1 MLEIRY
7 TKKSYK
13 DLEKLFQTIFSDKPT
28 VALEYVNKL
37 KNYIRL
43 LETNPYMGVECK
55 KKDIKIDC
63 KILIF
68 ENYNIYYKIEK
79 DYIKILKILNSRQK
93 QKIKN

>member
-13 DLEKLFQTIFSDKPT
+13 DQTIFSGKPT
-28 VALEYVNKL
+28 IALEYISKL
-37 KNYIRL
+37 KSYIRL
-43 LETNPYMGVECK
+43 LEINPYMGVDCK
-55 KKDIKIDC
+55 NKGIKIAC

-79 DYIKILKILNSRQK
+79 NYIKILKILNSRQK
-93 QKIKN
+93 QK